1 MCFIYYQSVTHY
13 FSKVLR
19 FISTNGAILDRGN
32 RIVPIV
38 ENNAVARY
46 QLIFLNANNGVGQGH
61 HLSALLFP
69 LKPSQSKENQ

>member
-1 MCFIYYQSVTHY
+1 M
-13 FSKVLR
+13 LR

-38 ENNAVARY
+38 ENNAVASY

-61 HLSALLFP
+61 HLSPLLFP
-69 LKPSQSKENQ
+69 LKPSQSNEKQL

>member
-1 MCFIYYQSVTHY
+1 MTHY
-13 FSKVLR
+13 FSKVLY
-19 FISTNGAILDRGN
+19 FISTNRAILDRAN

-38 ENNAVARY
+38 ENNVVASY
-46 QLIFLNANNGVGQGH
+46 QLMFLKANNGVGQGH